1 MTPASNET
9 HGRAAVNKANA
20 QKSTGPRTATG
31 KQRSSLNA
39 LRHGL
44 TGHVVVLPTEDQAA
58 YQRHLHRFVDQFQPK
73 GALEEQL
80 VQSLGDTTWRL
91 NRVPATEA
99 TFLTLAAEDL
109 LDSVPTN
116 EPRAAAALAQ
126 AQAFHHQSH
135 TLANISIYEQRLA
148 RLFDRTLKQLR
159 EIQAERRKLE
169 EQQLDEMYAI
179 ASLHPNEI
187 PIMEPSQLGFVCSKR
202 DWQFYLKRQLLLN
215 TAQKASDNFPPRIN
229 SRQVL
234 RQAA

>member
-1 MTPASNET
+1 MTPAPN
-9 HGRAAVNKANA
+9 GANPN
-20 QKSTGPRTATG
+20 KSTGPRTAAG

-58 YQRHLHRFVDQFQPK
+58 YQRHLLRFVNEFQPK

-99 TFLTLAAEDL
+99 TFLTLAAEDH
-109 LDSVPTN
+109 LDSVHTN
-116 EPRAAAALAQ
+116 EPRAASALAL

-135 TLANISIYEQRLA
+135 ALANISIYEQRLS

-159 EIQAERRKLE
+159 EIQAERHEHERRQMTDAAEILQMHE
-169 EQQLDEMYAI
+169 ER
-179 ASLHPNEI
+179 EI
-187 PIMEPSQLGFVCSKR
+187 PYDPAQDGFVFSTTEIQTFIQRR
-202 DWQFYLKRQLLLN
+202 DRLDQAYSEPEHHL
-215 TAQKASDNFPPRIN
+215 TAAS
-229 SRQVL
+229 
-234 RQAA
+234 

>member
-1 MTPASNET
+1 MTPASNDT
-9 HGRAAVNKANA
+9 NGRAAANAAVAKANA
-20 QKSTGPRTATG
+20 QRSTGPRTAAG

-44 TGHVVVLPTEDQAA
+44 TGHIVVLPTEDKVA
-58 YQRHLHRFVDQFQPK
+58 YQIHLRRFVDQFQPK

-159 EIQAERRKLE
+159 EIQAERREHEARQMIDAAQILQMHE
-169 EQQLDEMYAI
+169 ERDLPYD
-179 ASLHPNEI
+179 
-187 PIMEPSQLGFVCSKR
+187 PSQDGFVFSTAEIETFIRRR
-202 DWQFYLKRQLLLN
+202 DRIDEAYDVPEHRL
-215 TAQKASDNFPPRIN
+215 AAAS
-229 SRQVL
+229 
-234 RQAA
+234 